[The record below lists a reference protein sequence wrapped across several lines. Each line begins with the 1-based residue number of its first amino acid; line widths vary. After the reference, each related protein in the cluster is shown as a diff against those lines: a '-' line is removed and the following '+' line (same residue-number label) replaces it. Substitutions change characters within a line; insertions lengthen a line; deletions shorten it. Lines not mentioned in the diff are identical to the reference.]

1 MGLKEQNK
9 CLFDHPV
16 ASFSSLKQM
25 PCSDKTFEGSLQY
38 FFVSTAYV
46 YCLLPELN
54 SKLKAP
60 VQKSILFGITAGD
73 FTLP

>member
-1 MGLKEQNK
+1 
-9 CLFDHPV
+9 
-16 ASFSSLKQM
+16 M

-73 FTLP
+73 FTLPWQQFKENALMSVECFLKNETPRI